1 MGKKRTKAQNAAKPA
16 FDETAL
22 SKLTAKLETDLADPK
37 PKSKSK
43 DKQQKE
49 ERPAKRKR
57 SENDVKDAAPNK
69 RQAQESKSRPAKP
82 SKKTTKEV
90 KAPKDKKA
98 ELLEEILALGG
109 DENDL
114 DIIAGVDSDV
124 EEGQQ
129 AKPKEGPSEM
139 DKVLKKELAKFAA
152 GLGFEQVR
160 DEDAATDDEGEQAE
174 AESEAADEE
183 EEGAE
188 GDDWEDE
195 EEPEQEQEQETKEPA
210 AEKQSRSAAGKLM
223 FEARPDWH
231 AVSQDNL
238 PAPSEDNTRNFSS
251 TINSLH
257 EYAKTLMG
265 TDAAAYNTSV
275 AASSTR
281 KFMHT
286 IMTSG
291 TMSDKVSAL
300 TLAVQESPVHN
311 VKALENLMN
320 LAGKKSRDQAIA
332 ALGALVDL
340 LGNGV
345 VLPNDRR
352 LRPFR
357 MQPGLLG
364 TLQKHSVT
372 AWNSEKPLPGK
383 ITKAHLIMWAFE
395 DWLKDTYFK
404 TIQLLELWSAD
415 EIEYTRH
422 RALDYIYGLLKEKPE
437 QEANLMRLL
446 VNKLGDRE
454 RKIASRASYLLL
466 QLLLIHPGMK
476 TIVIST
482 IEQEALLRP
491 GQTIRTKY
499 YAIITLNQTILSNK
513 EPQIADT
520 LVRIYFDLFVALL
533 KMGAL
538 GSSGSPDAK
547 KDQKEQKA
555 TGANKQPVSK
565 KGQAKTPAVKVA
577 DVPDTETAEKLVS
590 AILTGVNR
598 AVPFCT
604 ADDVTLEKHLDT
616 LFRITHSANFNTSIQ
631 ALKLVQQLSITKQ
644 IATDR
649 FYRTLY
655 ESLLDPRLIHSS
667 KQADYL
673 NLLYRSLNNDIDVRR
688 VKAFVKRMLQICYLH
703 QPSFVCG
710 ILFLVAQLEDK
721 FPDLKTLLNEPEA
734 DGDEEEVYRDAPE
747 DGQDGNVPTAD
758 TTHNRTSAY
767 DGRKRDPQYSNADKS
782 CLWEVVPYFTH
793 FHPSVSVFAANLLVR
808 QKTLPKPELANHT
821 LMHFLDKFVY
831 KNPKAADSKRGGSIM
846 QPVLAAG
853 SSAHVVVSGKSSAK
867 QQATVNSAA
876 FWNMKQQD
884 VAAEDVFFHTYFSQ
898 IGKAGQEEKGKKSKK
913 AVADGEDE
921 EAEEDEIWD
930 ALINSR
936 PEVGAD
942 DDDVDL
948 DMGSDEDDDLGSL
961 LEDMSDDDDDDD
973 EDMDSGGEGVE
984 FGEGDMPGEEG
995 GWVNGADLVEESEEE
1010 PAGKKGKDSKGRMRK
1025 RELKKLPMFAT
1036 ADDYAALLGQEDDEE

>member
-1 MGKKRTKAQNAAKPA
+1 MGKKRTKAQNGAKPA

-22 SKLTAKLETDLADPK
+22 SKLTAKIDTDLAN

-43 DKQQKE
+43 PKDKKQKD

-57 SENDVKDAAPNK
+57 SENDVKDATPNK
-69 RQAQESKSRPAKP
+69 RQAQEPKNRP
-82 SKKTTKEV
+82 SKPLKKASKESKT
-90 KAPKDKKA
+90 PKDKRA
-98 ELLEEILALGG
+98 ELLQEILALGG

-114 DIIAGVDSDV
+114 DIVAGVDSDA
-124 EEGQQ
+124 EEGQES
-129 AKPKEGPSEM
+129 KPKEAPVES
-139 DKVLKKELAKFAA
+139 DKVLKNELAKFAA
-152 GLGFEQVR
+152 GLGFEKVR
-160 DEDAATDDEGEQAE
+160 DEDAATDDEGEE
-174 AESEAADEE
+174 EEVEEESEAADEE
-183 EEGAE
+183 EDE
-188 GDDWEDE
+188 WEDDSQQIA
-195 EEPEQEQEQETKEPA
+195 EEPP
-210 AEKQSRSAAGKLM
+210 AEKQSRSAAGKLI
-223 FEARPDWH
+223 FEPKPDWH
-231 AVSQDNL
+231 TLSQDGL
-238 PAPSEDNTRNFSS
+238 PSPSADDIRNYSS

-257 EYAKTLMG
+257 EYAKTLLEA
-265 TDAAAYNTSV
+265 DAAAYNTTV

-281 KFMHT
+281 KFMST
-286 IMTSG
+286 IMSSG

-311 VKALENLMN
+311 VKALENLLN

-345 VLPNDRR
+345 VLPGDRR
-352 LRPFR
+352 LRLFR
-357 MQPGLLG
+357 TQPGLLG

-372 AWNSEKPLPGK
+372 AWKPEKPLPGK
-383 ITKAHLIMWAFE
+383 ITKAHLMMWAFE

-404 TIQLLELWSAD
+404 IIQLLERWSGD

-422 RALDYIYGLLKEKPE
+422 RSLDYVYGLLKEKPE
-437 QEANLMRLL
+437 QEANLLRLL

-454 RKIASRASYLLL
+454 RKIASRASYLIL

-476 TIVIST
+476 TIVVST
-482 IEQEALLRP
+482 VEQEALLRP

-520 LVRIYFDLFVALL
+520 LVRMYFDLFVALL

-538 GSSGSPDAK
+538 GASGSPDAK
-547 KDQKEQKA
+547 TNQKA

-565 KGQAKTPAVKVA
+565 KAQATTAKVA

-604 ADDVTLEKHLDT
+604 ADDETLESHLDT

-631 ALKLVQQLSITKQ
+631 ALKLVQQLSVTKH

-673 NLLYRSLNNDIDVRR
+673 NLLYRSLNSDIDVRR
-688 VKAFVKRMLQICYLH
+688 VKAFVKRMLQICFLH

-721 FPDLKTLLNEPEA
+721 FPDLKTLLNEPEE
-734 DGDEEEVYRDAPE
+734 DGDDEEVYKDAPE
-747 DGQDGNVPTAD
+747 GLSEDLTTAQDSQQKK
-758 TTHNRTSAY
+758 SAY
-767 DGRKRDPQYSNADKS
+767 DGRKRDPQYSNADQS
-782 CLWEVVPYFTH
+782 CLWEVVPYFKH

-808 QKTLPKPELANHT
+808 QKVLPKPELANHT

-853 SSAHVVVSGKSSAK
+853 SSAHVVVPGKSSVK
-867 QQATVNSAA
+867 QQPTVNSAA

-898 IGKAGQEEKGKKSKK
+898 IGKSGQEDKGKKSKK
-913 AVADGEDE
+913 ATADGDDE
-921 EAEEDEIWD
+921 EADEDEIWD
-930 ALINSR
+930 ALVNSR
-936 PEVGAD
+936 PEVAGED
-942 DDDVDL
+942 EDDVDL

-961 LEDMSDDDDDDD
+961 LEDMSEDDDDDD
-973 EDMDSGGEGVE
+973 EDMDSGAEGVE
-984 FGEGDMPGEEG
+984 FGDGDLPGEED
-995 GWVNGADLVEESEEE
+995 GWVNGADLVDGSDEE
-1010 PAGKKGKDSKGRMRK
+1010 PAGKKGKDGKGRMRK
-1025 RELKKLPMFAT
+1025 RDFKKLPMFAT
-1036 ADDYAALLGQEDDEE
+1036 ADDYAALLEQEED

>member
-1 MGKKRTKAQNAAKPA
+1 MGKKRTKAQNGAKPA

-22 SKLTAKLETDLADPK
+22 SKLTAKIETDLSNTK
-37 PKSKSK
+37 PKSKPK
-43 DKQQKE
+43 DQKQKD

-57 SENDVKDAAPNK
+57 SENDVKEATPNK
-69 RQAQESKSRPAKP
+69 RQAQEPKNRPAKSLKKGAKE
-82 SKKTTKEV
+82 SKT
-90 KAPKDKKA
+90 PKDKKA
-98 ELLEEILALGG
+98 ELLQEILALGG

-114 DIIAGVDSDV
+114 DIVAGVDSDV
-124 EEGQQ
+124 EERVV
-129 AKPKEGPSEM
+129 PKQKEILAEL
-139 DKVLKKELAKFAA
+139 DKALKNELAKFAA
-152 GLGFEQVR
+152 GLGFEKVR
-160 DEDAATDDEGEQAE
+160 DEDAATDDEEEDEVEE
-174 AESEAADEE
+174 ASEAADEQ
-183 EEGAE
+183 
-188 GDDWEDE
+188 EDE
-195 EEPEQEQEQETKEPA
+195 EEDEWEDEPEQVAKEPP
-210 AEKQSRSAAGKLM
+210 AEKQSRSAAGKLI
-223 FEARPDWH
+223 FEPKPDWH
-231 AVSQDNL
+231 ALSQDNL
-238 PAPSEDNTRNFSS
+238 PAPLADDIRNFSS

-257 EYAKTLMG
+257 EYAKTLLE
-265 TDAAAYNTSV
+265 TDAAAYNTTV

-281 KFMHT
+281 KFMST

-311 VKALENLMN
+311 VKALENLLN

-345 VLPNDRR
+345 VLPGDRR
-352 LRPFR
+352 LRLFR
-357 MQPGLLG
+357 TQPGLLG
-364 TLQKHSVT
+364 TLQRHSLT
-372 AWNSEKPLPGK
+372 AWKPEKPLPGK
-383 ITKAHLIMWAFE
+383 ITKEHLITWAFE

-404 TIQLLELWSAD
+404 IIQLLELWCGD

-422 RALDYIYGLLKEKPE
+422 RSLDFVYGLLKEKPE
-437 QEANLMRLL
+437 QEANLLRLL

-454 RKIASRASYLLL
+454 RKIASRASYLIL

-476 TIVIST
+476 PIVIST

-520 LVRIYFDLFVALL
+520 LVRMYFDLFVSLL

-538 GSSGSPDAK
+538 GASGPPDTK
-547 KDQKEQKA
+547 TKQRA

-565 KGQAKTPAVKVA
+565 KAQPTTVKVPE
-577 DVPDTETAEKLVS
+577 VPDTETAEKLVS

-604 ADDVTLEKHLDT
+604 ADEETLEKHLDT

-631 ALKLVQQLSITKQ
+631 ALKLVQQLSVTKH

-673 NLLYRSLNNDIDVRR
+673 NLLYRSLNNDVDVRR

-721 FPDLKTLLNEPEA
+721 FPDLKTLLNDPEA
-734 DGDEEEVYRDAPE
+734 DADEEEVYKDAPE
-747 DGQDGNVPTAD
+747 EGLNEEPPTAQD
-758 TTHNRTSAY
+758 SPQKKSAY
-767 DGRKRDPQYSNADKS
+767 DGRKRDPQYSNADQS
-782 CLWEVVPYFTH
+782 CLWEVIPYFRH
-793 FHPSVSVFAANLLVR
+793 FHPSVSVFAENLLVR
-808 QKTLPKPELANHT
+808 QKALPKPELANHT

-831 KNPKAADSKRGGSIM
+831 KNPKATDSKRGGSIM

-853 SSAHVVVSGKSSAK
+853 SSAHVVVPGKSSVK
-867 QQATVNSAA
+867 QQPTVNSAA

-898 IGKAGQEEKGKKSKK
+898 IGKAGQEDKGKKAKK
-913 AVADGEDE
+913 TAADSEDE
-921 EAEEDEIWD
+921 EADEDEIWD
-930 ALINSR
+930 ALVNSR
-936 PEVGAD
+936 PEVAGED

-973 EDMDSGGEGVE
+973 EDMDSGAEEV
-984 FGEGDMPGEEG
+984 EGDVPGEED
-995 GWVNGADLVEESEEE
+995 GWVNGADLVEDSDEE
-1010 PAGKKGKDSKGRMRK
+1010 PAGKNGKDSKGRMRK

-1036 ADDYAALLGQEDDEE
+1036 ADDYAALLGQEDDEDI

>member
-1 MGKKRTKAQNAAKPA
+1 MGKKRTKAQNGAKPA
-16 FDETAL
+16 FDEAAL
-22 SKLTAKLETDLADPK
+22 SKLTAKIDTDLADPK
-37 PKSKSK
+37 PKPKPK
-43 DKQQKE
+43 NQQQKD

-57 SENDVKDAAPNK
+57 NENDVKDATPNK
-69 RQAQESKSRPAKP
+69 RQAKESKSRPAKP
-82 SKKTTKEV
+82 SKKSAKKEG
-90 KAPKDKKA
+90 KTIKDKKA

-129 AKPKEGPSEM
+129 AKPKEAPAEM
-139 DKVLKKELAKFAA
+139 DKSLKKELAKFAA

-160 DEDAATDDEGEQAE
+160 DEDAATDDEQEQVDE
-174 AESEAADEE
+174 EEEDAADEE
-183 EEGAE
+183 EEEEESEA
-188 GDDWEDE
+188 DDWEDE
-195 EEPEQEQEQETKEPA
+195 GEQQQEQKKKEPA
-210 AEKQSRSAAGKLM
+210 AEKQSRSAAGKLI
-223 FEARPDWH
+223 FEPRPDWH
-231 AVSQDNL
+231 AIGQDNL
-238 PAPSEDNTRNFSS
+238 PAPSEDDVRNFSS

-257 EYAKTLMG
+257 EYAKTLIE

-352 LRPFR
+352 LRLFR

-372 AWNSEKPLPGK
+372 AWKPEKPLPGK

-404 TIQLLELWSAD
+404 IIQLLELWSAD

-422 RALDYIYGLLKEKPE
+422 RSLDYIYGLLKEKPE

-476 TIVIST
+476 PIVIST
-482 IEQEALLRP
+482 VEQEALLRP

-499 YAIITLNQTILSNK
+499 YAIITLNQTILSSK
-513 EPQIADT
+513 EPLIADT
-520 LVRIYFDLFVALL
+520 LVRMYFDLFVALL

-538 GSSGSPDAK
+538 GSSGSPDTK
-547 KDQKEQKA
+547 KDQKA
-555 TGANKQPVSK
+555 TGANTQPVSK
-565 KGQAKTPAVKVA
+565 KGQAKTAPVKVA

-590 AILTGVNR
+590 ALLTGVNR

-604 ADDVTLEKHLDT
+604 ADDETLEKHLDT

-655 ESLLDPRLIHSS
+655 ESLMDPRLIHSS

-710 ILFLVAQLEDK
+710 VLFLVAQLEDK

-734 DGDEEEVYRDAPE
+734 DADEEEVYRDAPE
-747 DGQDGNVPTAD
+747 DGQEVHVPTAD
-758 TTHNRTSAY
+758 ATQERTSAY

-782 CLWEVVPYFTH
+782 CLWEVVPYFAH

-808 QKTLPKPELANHT
+808 QKALPKPELANHT
-821 LMHFLDKFVY
+821 MMHFLDKFVY

-853 SSAHVVVSGKSSAK
+853 SSAHVVVPGKSSAK
-867 QQATVNSAA
+867 QQPTVNSAA

-913 AVADGEDE
+913 VAADGGDE
-921 EAEEDEIWD
+921 EEADEEEIWD

-936 PEVGAD
+936 PEVGGED
-942 DDDVDL
+942 EDDVDL

-973 EDMDSGGEGVE
+973 
-984 FGEGDMPGEEG
+984 
-995 GWVNGADLVEESEEE
+995 
-1010 PAGKKGKDSKGRMRK
+1010 
-1025 RELKKLPMFAT
+1025 
-1036 ADDYAALLGQEDDEE
+1036 DD

>member
-1 MGKKRTKAQNAAKPA
+1 M
-16 FDETAL
+16 E
-22 SKLTAKLETDLADPK
+22 
-37 PKSKSK
+37 
-43 DKQQKE
+43 
-49 ERPAKRKR
+49 
-57 SENDVKDAAPNK
+57 
-69 RQAQESKSRPAKP
+69 
-82 SKKTTKEV
+82 
-90 KAPKDKKA
+90 
-98 ELLEEILALGG
+98 
-109 DENDL
+109 
-114 DIIAGVDSDV
+114 
-124 EEGQQ
+124 
-129 AKPKEGPSEM
+129 
-139 DKVLKKELAKFAA
+139 
-152 GLGFEQVR
+152 
-160 DEDAATDDEGEQAE
+160 
-174 AESEAADEE
+174 
-183 EEGAE
+183 
-188 GDDWEDE
+188 
-195 EEPEQEQEQETKEPA
+195 
-210 AEKQSRSAAGKLM
+210 
-223 FEARPDWH
+223 
-231 AVSQDNL
+231 
-238 PAPSEDNTRNFSS
+238 
-251 TINSLH
+251 
-257 EYAKTLMG
+257 

-311 VKALENLMN
+311 VKALENLLS

-345 VLPNDRR
+345 VLPGDRR
-352 LRPFR
+352 LRLFR

-372 AWNSEKPLPGK
+372 AWKPEKPLPGK
-383 ITKAHLIMWAFE
+383 ITKAHLIMWAYE
-395 DWLKDTYFK
+395 DLLKDTYFK
-404 TIQLLELWSAD
+404 IIQLLELWSAD

-422 RALDYIYGLLKEKPE
+422 RSLDYIYGLLKEKPE
-437 QEANLMRLL
+437 QEANLLRLL

-476 TIVIST
+476 PIVIST
-482 IEQEALLRP
+482 VEQEALLRP

-499 YAIITLNQTILSNK
+499 YAIITLNQTILSSK

-520 LVRIYFDLFVALL
+520 LVRMYFELFVALL

-538 GSSGSPDAK
+538 GSSGPPDTK
-547 KDQKEQKA
+547 KNQNA
-555 TGANKQPVSK
+555 TGPNKQPVSK
-565 KGQAKTPAVKVA
+565 KGQTKTAPVKVS

-604 ADDVTLEKHLDT
+604 ADDETLEKHLDT

-631 ALKLVQQLSITKQ
+631 ALKLVQQLSVTKQ

-673 NLLYRSLNNDIDVRR
+673 NLLYRSLNSDIDVRR

-703 QPSFVCG
+703 QASFVCG

-721 FPDLKTLLNEPEA
+721 FPDLKTLLNEPEEDA
-734 DGDEEEVYRDAPE
+734 DEEEVYRDAPE
-747 DGQDGNVPTAD
+747 DGQNGDLPTGHD
-758 TTHNRTSAY
+758 TTQKRASAY

-782 CLWEVVPYFTH
+782 CLWEIVPYFTH

-808 QKTLPKPELANHT
+808 QKALPKPELANHT

-853 SSAHVVVSGKSSAK
+853 SSAHVVVPGKSSAK
-867 QQATVNSAA
+867 QQPTVNSAA

-913 AVADGEDE
+913 AAADGEDE
-921 EAEEDEIWD
+921 EADEDEIWD
-930 ALINSR
+930 ALVNSR
-936 PEVGAD
+936 PEVGGD
-942 DDDVDL
+942 DEDDVDL

-961 LEDMSDDDDDDD
+961 LEDMSDDDDED
-973 EDMDSGGEGVE
+973 EDMESGGEDVE
-984 FGEGDMPGEEG
+984 FGEDDMPGEED
-995 GWVNGADLVEESEEE
+995 GWVNGADLVEESDEE
-1010 PAGKKGKDSKGRMRK
+1010 PAGKKGKDGKGRMRK

-1036 ADDYAALLGQEDDEE
+1036 ADDYAALLEQEDDDE